1 MKIEVNYIFRE
12 GNVDPL
18 YERLGIDLDA
28 EVEVEERGV
37 LDLSEVVG
45 ASEFYELTQVYLRGG
60 HIFFISLSFDEF
72 KDTMDVVNKPAHYQG
87 EIECIECIKASMT
100 YEEFKGYL
108 RGNSFKYL
116 WRYNR
121 KKNAME
127 DLQKAQWYLDRL
139 QKEIDNNGK
148 SL

>member
-1 MKIEVNYIFRE
+1 M
-12 GNVDPL
+12 
-18 YERLGIDLDA
+18 DA
-28 EVEVEERGV
+28 
-37 LDLSEVVG
+37 
-45 ASEFYELTQVYLRGG
+45 
-60 HIFFISLSFDEF
+60 
-72 KDTMDVVNKPAHYQG
+72 VNKPSHYQG

-121 KKNAME
+121 KNGLE
-127 DLQKAQWYLDRL
+127 DLQKAQWYLERL
-139 QKEIDNNGK
+139 QKEINKNGK

>member
-1 MKIEVNYIFRE
+1 M
-12 GNVDPL
+12 
-18 YERLGIDLDA
+18 DA
-28 EVEVEERGV
+28 
-37 LDLSEVVG
+37 
-45 ASEFYELTQVYLRGG
+45 
-60 HIFFISLSFDEF
+60 
-72 KDTMDVVNKPAHYQG
+72 VNKPSHYQG

-121 KKNAME
+121 KNGLE
-127 DLQKAQWYLDRL
+127 DLQKAQWYLERL

>member
-1 MKIEVNYIFRE
+1 MY
-12 GNVDPL
+12 
-18 YERLGIDLDA
+18 A
-28 EVEVEERGV
+28 
-37 LDLSEVVG
+37 
-45 ASEFYELTQVYLRGG
+45 
-60 HIFFISLSFDEF
+60 
-72 KDTMDVVNKPAHYQG
+72 VNKPAHYQV

-108 RGNSFKYL
+108 MGNSFKYL
-116 WRYNR
+116 WRYNS

-127 DLQKAQWYLDRL
+127 DLQKAQWYLERL

>member
-60 HIFFISLSFDEF
+60 HIFL
-72 KDTMDVVNKPAHYQG
+72 
-87 EIECIECIKASMT
+87 
-100 YEEFKGYL
+100 YL
-108 RGNSFKYL
+108 CLLTNLKY
-116 WRYNR
+116 YGCS
-121 KKNAME
+121 K
-127 DLQKAQWYLDRL
+127 
-139 QKEIDNNGK
+139 
-148 SL
+148 

>member
-1 MKIEVNYIFRE
+1 M
-12 GNVDPL
+12 
-18 YERLGIDLDA
+18 DA
-28 EVEVEERGV
+28 
-37 LDLSEVVG
+37 
-45 ASEFYELTQVYLRGG
+45 
-60 HIFFISLSFDEF
+60 
-72 KDTMDVVNKPAHYQG
+72 VNKPAHYQG

-121 KKNAME
+121 MKNAMA
-127 DLQKAQWYLDRL
+127 DLQKAQWYLERL

>member
-1 MKIEVNYIFRE
+1 
-12 GNVDPL
+12 
-18 YERLGIDLDA
+18 
-28 EVEVEERGV
+28 
-37 LDLSEVVG
+37 
-45 ASEFYELTQVYLRGG
+45 
-60 HIFFISLSFDEF
+60 
-72 KDTMDVVNKPAHYQG
+72 MDVVNKPSHYQG
-87 EIECIECIKASMT
+87 EIECIECINASMT

-121 KKNAME
+121 KNGLE
-127 DLQKAQWYLDRL
+127 DLQKAQWYLERL

>member
-60 HIFFISLSFDEF
+60 HIFFISLPFDEF
-72 KDTMDVVNKPAHYQG
+72 KDIMDVSK
-87 EIECIECIKASMT
+87 
-100 YEEFKGYL
+100 
-108 RGNSFKYL
+108 
-116 WRYNR
+116 
-121 KKNAME
+121 
-127 DLQKAQWYLDRL
+127 
-139 QKEIDNNGK
+139 
-148 SL
+148 

>member
-1 MKIEVNYIFRE
+1 MKVEVNYIFRE

-60 HIFFISLSFDEF
+60 HIFFISLPFDEF
-72 KDTMDVVNKPAHYQG
+72 K
-87 EIECIECIKASMT
+87 I
-100 YEEFKGYL
+100 
-108 RGNSFKYL
+108 L
-116 WRYNR
+116 W
-121 KKNAME
+121 M
-127 DLQKAQWYLDRL
+127 Q
-139 QKEIDNNGK
+139 
-148 SL
+148 

>member
-1 MKIEVNYIFRE
+1 M
-12 GNVDPL
+12 
-18 YERLGIDLDA
+18 DA
-28 EVEVEERGV
+28 
-37 LDLSEVVG
+37 
-45 ASEFYELTQVYLRGG
+45 
-60 HIFFISLSFDEF
+60 
-72 KDTMDVVNKPAHYQG
+72 VNKPPHYSG

-121 KKNAME
+121 KKNALE
-127 DLQKAQWYLDRL
+127 DLQKAQWYLERL